1 VTVTGGDLTPVA
13 GFLAVGQTFG
23 AGTVATG
30 AVDVQA
36 GDNRTTNAT
45 LVLGNALAGQ
55 ATGEVAA
62 SGVDSTGDALN
73 GLFV

>member
-1 VTVTGGDLTPVA
+1 
-13 GFLAVGQTFG
+13 
-23 AGTVATG
+23 
-30 AVDVQA
+30 
-36 GDNRTTNAT
+36 